1 MDPKIIHLERLPEQT
16 TWEKNLAK
24 KALLFLAKKIQ
35 RFSKK
40 IQNLEKKALF
50 LAKKKNKRKLRE
62 IPHKIF
68 SRKNF
73 PQYFVLKKF
82 PVKF

>member
-50 LAKKKNKRKLRE
+50 LAKKKTNENLEKFLIKFSLE
-62 IPHKIF
+62 KIF
-68 SRKNF
+68 LNISF
-73 PQYFVLKKF
+73 
-82 PVKF
+82 